1 MHCSCVAA
9 TLAFLASAS
18 PASAQTDPG
27 SPQPDKVL
35 IPQDA
40 LQEQDPAGAAL
51 VDAFGR
57 FCLDRFPGA
66 QRVEDAAP
74 GHVAALPPGRVRDYL
89 HDDPGR
95 GWSYTAAGGQY
106 IVTIE
111 DPPYHTCAVRRSYA
125 APPRYRL
132 PWLLLTGTWAAA
144 AGRGPFG
151 PAEQQT
157 IRRDGL
163 VIEAAGRTLPGNGGD
178 VFLELRTAYPDGHVK
193 ERLARRV
200 IGR

>member
-1 MHCSCVAA
+1 M
-9 TLAFLASAS
+9 
-18 PASAQTDPG
+18 
-27 SPQPDKVL
+27 
-35 IPQDA
+35 
-40 LQEQDPAGAAL
+40 QEQDPAGTAL

-66 QRVEDAAP
+66 QSVKGAAP
-74 GHVAALPPGRVRDYL
+74 GHVAAFSPGRVRKYL

-95 GWSYTAAGGQY
+95 GWSYTADGGQY
-106 IVTIE
+106 ILTIE

-132 PWLLLTGTWAAA
+132 PWLLLTGAWAAA

-151 PAEQQT
+151 PPEQQV

-163 VIEAAGRTLPGNGGD
+163 TIEAAGRTLPGNGGD
-178 VFLELRTAYPDGHVK
+178 VFLELKTIYPDRHVE